1 LFSIS
6 AEGVQ
11 PIPWTIRI
19 NIAVAVARGLT
30 FLHTL
35 DANVIYRDLK
45 AANILLDSVFNTESL
60 AYEFVKKTTPVVCM

>member
-1 LFSIS
+1 M
-6 AEGVQ
+6 
-11 PIPWTIRI
+11 

-60 AYEFVKKTTPVVCM
+60 SCEFVKKTTPVVCM